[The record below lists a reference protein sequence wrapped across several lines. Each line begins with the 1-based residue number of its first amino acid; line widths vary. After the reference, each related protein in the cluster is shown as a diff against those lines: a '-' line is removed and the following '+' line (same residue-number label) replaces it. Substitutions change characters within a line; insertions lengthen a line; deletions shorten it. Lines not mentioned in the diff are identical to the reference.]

1 MYPLLTDRPTKFLSF
16 TCPLKVLIQQPVS
29 TDHNFSSLSV
39 ELKREIEKVKIQDI
53 IQERERERVKEEKK
67 SILTLTQA
75 LSRLKTERKRQPF
88 CARAE
93 TKLVH

>member
-39 ELKREIEKVKIQDI
+39 ELNREREKVKIQDI
-53 IQERERERVKEEKK
+53 IQEREGESKGGREEYTYADT
-67 SILTLTQA
+67 S
-75 LSRLKTERKRQPF
+75 SFSLKN
-88 CARAE
+88 
-93 TKLVH
+93 